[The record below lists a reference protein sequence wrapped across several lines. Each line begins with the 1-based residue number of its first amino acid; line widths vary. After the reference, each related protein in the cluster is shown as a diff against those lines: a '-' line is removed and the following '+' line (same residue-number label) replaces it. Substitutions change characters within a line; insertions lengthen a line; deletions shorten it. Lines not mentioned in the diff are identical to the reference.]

1 MSAQASH
8 DVVIVGAG
16 HNGLVCAFYLAR
28 AGLKVKLVERRAVVS
43 LLHHKVIAE
52 LELHRHGLEILERPG
67 GSLAPLGAGRCLSLP
82 REDARAVAEI
92 AKFSGPR

>member
-1 MSAQASH
+1 M
-8 DVVIVGAG
+8 
-16 HNGLVCAFYLAR
+16 
-28 AGLKVKLVERRAVVS
+28 KLVERRAVVR
-43 LLHHKVIAE
+43 LLHHNVIAE
-52 LELHRHGLEILERPG
+52 LELHRHGLKIHERHG